1 MKTFSLILLGMM
13 MIALL
18 GGTQDSKRVGEAY
31 PLTIC
36 PVSKRPLGENP
47 VVVILEDMPESSM
60 NGREVKFCC
69 GGCSGRFMSDKTGNM
84 NKLDEVIVKDQL
96 KVYPVTNC
104 IVMPEDELA
113 DPRSPEAMEDK
124 NVIIGNR
131 LYRFCCK
138 GCIRK
143 FKKDPAKYIP
153 KVDELIVADQMPRY
167 PKTMPCLVTEAKSLP
182 DPSGSEAKD
191 CTLIVYKNR
200 LVRLCCTRCN
210 KKFEADPAKYIA
222 KLDAAAIKAQKADY
236 PLTTCVVTGGNL
248 KASSPWFMIGDRAV
262 TTCCGGCK
270 GRAMKDPRGA
280 VAKLD
285 AAKKAGSKKT
295 DA

>member
-1 MKTFSLILLGMM
+1 MFSCLIRRLAGFGFLMALATTATAGTSPLEKASDAPAVRQGAPYLLNVCVISG
-13 MIALL
+13 
-18 GGTQDSKRVGEAY
+18 
-31 PLTIC
+31 
-36 PVSKRPLGENP
+36 RPLPADGGVAIIMEGP
-47 VVVILEDMPESSM
+47 ADGPQT
-60 NGREVKFCC
+60 GRE
-69 GGCSGRFMSDKTGNM
+69 
-84 NKLDEVIVKDQL
+84 I
-96 KVYPVTNC
+96 
-104 IVMPEDELA
+104 
-113 DPRSPEAMEDK
+113 
-124 NVIIGNR
+124 R
-131 LYRFCCK
+131 LCCK
-138 GCIRK
+138 GCEGK

-182 DPSGSEAKD
+182 DPSGPEAKD

-270 GRAMKDPRGA
+270 GKAMKDPRGA

>member
-143 FKKDPAKYIP
+143 FKKDPAKYNA
-153 KVDELIVADQMPRY
+153 ELD
-167 PKTMPCLVTEAKSLP
+167 KLV
-182 DPSGSEAKD
+182 
-191 CTLIVYKNR
+191 
-200 LVRLCCTRCN
+200 
-210 KKFEADPAKYIA
+210 
-222 KLDAAAIKAQKADY
+222 IKQQAADY
-236 PLTTCVVTGGNL
+236 PIDVLRDQRPTPWRFPQRTGGRQSPGQDLLWWMQQEGQGQPDRHHRDDRQGSTGEEHQDRPL
-248 KASSPWFMIGDRAV
+248 KSGYRWDQTMMKSPVHRTGLFSCVKVFLRRLNPREWRRRAQGHGPGSRV
-262 TTCCGGCK
+262 GVDD
-270 GRAMKDPRGA
+270 ARGA
-280 VAKLD
+280 
-285 AAKKAGSKKT
+285 
-295 DA
+295 